1 MQAGHAI
8 YTQDRNAAFAY
19 VLHTMNKQILLGYVY
34 AALGAAL
41 FSTKAIFIKLA
52 YVDKADAG
60 LMLALRMVT
69 ALPFFLAVAIYVI
82 YRDKKAGKPLPSPKI
97 WLATIAIGFVG
108 FYLSALLD
116 FEGLVY
122 ITAQLERLVLFTY
135 PVMIMVLGWLFFGG
149 RITLMGCLGAAI
161 TYTGLLVVFMKSL
174 PEAGSNTILGTSLVL
189 GCALTYALYQL
200 LAKKIIGKIG
210 SALFTGVALSS
221 SAVACVLHY
230 IVVNR
235 TLDFSAPTHFYW
247 MALGCGIVATVL
259 PSFLVNASLSRVSAQ
274 SSSMIAAI
282 SPIITISLAVWIL
295 GEKFT
300 LIDAAG
306 SALVIAGIVLYAVTD
321 QKPEAEKKQEI
332 AGEME
337 PA

>member
-1 MQAGHAI
+1 
-8 YTQDRNAAFAY
+8 
-19 VLHTMNKQILLGYVY
+19 MNRQNLLGYAY

-52 YVDKADAG
+52 YIDKVDAG

-69 ALPFFLAVAIYVI
+69 ALPFFLAVAVYIVW
-82 YRDKKAGKPLPSPKI
+82 RDVKAGRPLPSGKM
-97 WLATIAIGFVG
+97 WLSAMAIGFVG

-116 FEGLVY
+116 FMGLVY

-149 RITLMGCLGAAI
+149 RISLMGCLGAAI
-161 TYTGLLVVFMKSL
+161 TYGGLSVVFLSSYKGG
-174 PEAGSNTILGTSLVL
+174 GSNVVLGTTLVL

-200 LAKKIIGKIG
+200 LAKKIIGQIG
-210 SALFTGVALSS
+210 SPLFTGVALSS

-230 IVVNR
+230 IIVNQ
-235 TLDFSAPTHFYW
+235 TFDFSAPGHFYQ
-247 MALGCGIVATVL
+247 MAIGCGIVATVI
-259 PSFLVNASLSRVSAQ
+259 PSFLVNASLSRISAQ
-274 SSSMIAAI
+274 SSSMIATI

-295 GEKFT
+295 GEEFT
-300 LIDAAG
+300 WIDAFG
-306 SALVIAGIVLYAVTD
+306 SALVIAGIALYALTEK
-321 QKPEAEKKQEI
+321 KPDAEKKQEM